1 MEPCKISRLDD
12 DKKRVKLCFKLD
24 AESLAIDRDL
34 KAAIARILEVPV
46 YALHLH
52 SIEDGSIQLIFFFLG
67 IVQIS
72 FHQCDQIAQIIPSVL
87 KVSLIHESTSEIIFE
102 VC

>member
-1 MEPCKISRLDD
+1 MMI
-12 DKKRVKLCFKLD
+12 KKKVKFCFKLD
-24 AESLAIDRDL
+24 TCSLAIYPDL
-34 KAAIARILEVPV
+34 KAAIARILKVPV
-46 YALHLH
+46 YTLHLH

-67 IVQIS
+67 IVQLS

-87 KVSLIHESTSEIIFE
+87 KVSLIHGSTSEIIFE